1 LNPAFLSELSQTVA
15 NALREDVGPGDV
27 TAALVNS
34 QEEAEATIVTRE
46 VAVIAGRPW
55 VDEVFHQIDPMLSL
69 DWQVAEGE
77 VAQLDQ
83 VIVQLRG
90 KATSILTGER
100 TALNFLQTL
109 SATATAAHRYASL
122 LTSFKT
128 QLLDTRKTLP
138 GLRLAQKYAVHVGGG
153 TNHRIGLFDAYLIK
167 ENHIAAAGGISPA
180 IQKARSLNP
189 DLRLEVEVE
198 SLSELEEAIQAA
210 PDWIMLDNFDDAS
223 LKSAVAMTP
232 ESIKLEVSG
241 GIDADEDILRI
252 AALGVDFISIGAIT
266 KHIRATDLSL
276 RLNLNEPA

>member
-1 LNPAFLSELSQTVA
+1 MNPAFLSELSQTVA
-15 NALREDVGPGDV
+15 NALREDIGPGDV
-27 TAALVNS
+27 TAALVDS
-34 QEEAEATIVTRE
+34 QEEAAATIVTRE

-55 VDEVFHQIDPMLSL
+55 VDEVFRQIDPTLSL
-69 DWQVAEGE
+69 DWRVDEGE
-77 VAQLDQ
+77 VGQLDQ
-83 VIVQLRG
+83 VIVQLQGR
-90 KATSILTGER
+90 AASILTGER

-109 SATATAAHRYASL
+109 SATATATHRYASL
-122 LTSFKT
+122 LTSYKT

-167 ENHIAAAGGISPA
+167 ENHIAAAGGIAPA
-180 IQKARSLNP
+180 IQKARSMNP
-189 DLRLEVEVE
+189 NLRLEVEVE
-198 SLSELEEAIQAA
+198 SLGELEEAIQAA

-223 LKSAVAMTP
+223 LKSAVVMTP

-266 KHIRATDLSL
+266 KHIRAL
-276 RLNLNEPA
+276 RLILN

>member
-15 NALREDVGPGDV
+15 NALREDIGPGDV
-27 TAALVNS
+27 TAALVDS
-34 QEEAEATIVTRE
+34 REEAAATIVTRE

-55 VDEVFHQIDPMLSL
+55 VDEVFRQIDPTLSL
-69 DWQVAEGE
+69 DWRVDEGE
-77 VAQLDQ
+77 VGQLDQ
-83 VIVQLRG
+83 VIVQLQGR
-90 KATSILTGER
+90 AASILTGER

-109 SATATAAHRYASL
+109 SATATATHRYASL
-122 LTSFKT
+122 LTSYKT

-167 ENHIAAAGGISPA
+167 ENHIAAAGGIAPA
-180 IQKARSLNP
+180 IQKARSMNP
-189 DLRLEVEVE
+189 NLRLEVEVE
-198 SLSELEEAIQAA
+198 SLGELEEAIQAA

-223 LKSAVAMTP
+223 LKSAVVMTP

-276 RLNLNEPA
+276 RLILN

>member
-15 NALREDVGPGDV
+15 NALREDIGPGDV
-27 TAALVNS
+27 TAALVDS
-34 QEEAEATIVTRE
+34 REEAAATIVTRE

-55 VDEVFHQIDPMLSL
+55 VDEVFRQIDPTLSL
-69 DWQVAEGE
+69 DWRVDEGE
-77 VAQLDQ
+77 VGQPDQ
-83 VIVQLRG
+83 VIVQLQGR
-90 KATSILTGER
+90 AASILTGER

-109 SATATAAHRYASL
+109 SATATATHRYASL
-122 LTSFKT
+122 LTSYKT

-167 ENHIAAAGGISPA
+167 ENHIAAAGGIAPA
-180 IQKARSLNP
+180 IQKARSMNP
-189 DLRLEVEVE
+189 NLRLEVEVE
-198 SLSELEEAIQAA
+198 SLGELEEAIQAA

-223 LKSAVAMTP
+223 LKSAVVMTP

-276 RLNLNEPA
+276 RLLLN

>member
-15 NALREDVGPGDV
+15 NALREDIGPGDV
-27 TAALVNS
+27 TAALVDS
-34 QEEAEATIVTRE
+34 REEAAATIVTRE

-55 VDEVFHQIDPMLSL
+55 VDEVFRQIDPTLSL
-69 DWQVAEGE
+69 DWRVDEGE
-77 VAQLDQ
+77 AGQLDQ
-83 VIVQLRG
+83 VIVQLQGR
-90 KATSILTGER
+90 AASILTGER

-109 SATATAAHRYASL
+109 SATATATHRYASL
-122 LTSFKT
+122 LTSYKT

-167 ENHIAAAGGISPA
+167 ENHIAAAGGIAPA
-180 IQKARSLNP
+180 IQKARSMNP
-189 DLRLEVEVE
+189 NLRLEVEVE
-198 SLSELEEAIQAA
+198 SLGELEEAIQAA

-223 LKSAVAMTP
+223 LKSAVVMTP

-276 RLNLNEPA
+276 RLILN